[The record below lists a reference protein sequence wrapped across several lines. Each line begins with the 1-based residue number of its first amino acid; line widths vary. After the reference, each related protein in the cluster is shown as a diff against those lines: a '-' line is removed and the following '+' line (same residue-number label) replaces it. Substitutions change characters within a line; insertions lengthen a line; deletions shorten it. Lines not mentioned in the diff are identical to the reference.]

1 MMLSDKLY
9 KKMNEQVKHE
19 LESAYLYY
27 AMVAYFAAENLD
39 GMAQWMTVQTQ
50 EEMFH
55 ASKFFTYINDR
66 GGKVVLQPLALTKT
80 TWASPL
86 EAFEDALEHEKFITA
101 KINDLMKLA
110 IEENDYAAKVLL
122 DWYVNEQVEEEDS
135 VTRVLNLLQRVG
147 DSGHALILVDRELGQ
162 RVFTPPAKGE

>member
-1 MMLSDKLY
+1 M
-9 KKMNEQVKHE
+9 
-19 LESAYLYY
+19 
-27 AMVAYFAAENLD
+27 
-39 GMAQWMTVQTQ
+39 
-50 EEMFH
+50 
-55 ASKFFTYINDR
+55 
-66 GGKVVLQPLALTKT
+66 
-80 TWASPL
+80 
-86 EAFEDALEHEKFITA
+86 EHEKFITA

>member
-1 MMLSDKLY
+1 
-9 KKMNEQVKHE
+9 
-19 LESAYLYY
+19 
-27 AMVAYFAAENLD
+27 
-39 GMAQWMTVQTQ
+39 
-50 EEMFH
+50 
-55 ASKFFTYINDR
+55 
-66 GGKVVLQPLALTKT
+66 
-80 TWASPL
+80 
-86 EAFEDALEHEKFITA
+86 LEHEKFITA